1 MMYIKLTKRTTIALL
16 ELYGE
21 RRKKHWEL
29 SLSLWC
35 E

>member
-1 MMYIKLTKRTTIALL
+1 MYNKLTDITTMTFL

-21 RRKKHWEL
+21 RRKKHSEL